1 MQRIPKLEETQ
12 ASPETAKLLSTVK
25 RQMGVVPNILGT
37 MAQSSAALG
46 GYLGLAGA
54 VAGGKLSAKLREQIA
69 LAVAGSNGCDYC
81 ASVHTALGSSHGLAE
96 EELQRNLHARSSDP
110 KVETVLGFVSRIV
123 AARGH
128 VADEDVAALRREGF
142 DDEQIV
148 EIVANTALN
157 IFTNYFN
164 HVAETE
170 IDFPVVRTAAVA
182 AA

>member
-12 ASPETAKLLSTVK
+12 ASPETVELLDTVK
-25 RQMGVVPNILGT
+25 RQMGGVPNILGT
-37 MAQSSAALG
+37 MARSPAALR

-54 VAGGKLSAKLREQIA
+54 VAGGRLSAKLREQIA
-69 LAVAGSNGCDYC
+69 LAVAGSNNCDYC
-81 ASVHTALGSSHGLAE
+81 ASVHTALGGSHGLAKD
-96 EELQRNLHARSSDP
+96 ELHHNLHARSSDP
-110 KVETVLGFVSRIV
+110 KVQAVLGFVSKIV

-128 VADEDVAALRREGF
+128 VADEDIAAVRREGF

-164 HVAETE
+164 HVAGTE
-170 IDFPVVRTAAVA
+170 VDFPAARALA